1 MTVKEKIAIC
11 VINGYPAANRKV
23 LTESGVAQADDL
35 YKDFF
40 NHYTPNAN
48 IDTLYI
54 ADLDTALP
62 SGTNINSYAGYAWTG
77 SNLTIYHH
85 DDPRVTRQIEFCR
98 AVYAAGVPQM
108 GTCWGVQMAALAAG
122 GDVQKNPN
130 GREWSIARDIQL
142 TDAGRQHPLYI
153 GKPSKFEGFIMH
165 LDHVTKIPDGGTLL
179 ATNAHTYVQALEV
192 KHGKGAF
199 WGLQYHP
206 EFNLY
211 EMARLLIARK
221 EPLTKEG
228 FFKAEGDV
236 ETLAAKMI
244 ELSQNPKAQELRELL
259 KVGDDVLTTQI
270 RQQEF
275 RNWVDYLV
283 LPALSK

>member
-1 MTVKEKIAIC
+1 MTVNANLKIC

-23 LTESGVAQADDL
+23 LAESGVAQADDL

-40 NHYTPNAN
+40 KWYTPNAQL
-48 IDTLYI
+48 DTLYI
-54 ADLDTALP
+54 ADLDVRLP
-62 SGTNINSYAGYAWTG
+62 SGTNIKSYDGYAWTG

-98 AVYAAGVPQM
+98 AVYDAGVPQT
-108 GTCWGVQMAALAAG
+108 GSCWGVQMAAMAAG
-122 GDVQKNPN
+122 GTVEKNPK

-142 TDAGRQHPLYI
+142 TDAGKKHPLYN
-153 GKPSKFEGFIMH
+153 GKPEKFDGFIMH
-165 LDHVTKIPDGGTLL
+165 LDIVTKIPQGATHL
-179 ATNAHTYVQALEV
+179 ATNAHSFVQALEV
-192 KHGKGAF
+192 KCGKGTF
-199 WGLQYHP
+199 WATQYHP

-228 FFKAEGDV
+228 FFKAESEV
-236 ETLAAKMI
+236 ETLANNMI
-244 ELSQNPKAQELRELL
+244 ALSKNPESQELRKLL
-259 KVGDDVLTTQI
+259 KISDDVLTKEI

-283 LPALSK
+283 LPSMSK